1 MSHFPTCPACKK
13 QIEYNV
19 LSPSNEYVCPYCK
32 ASLKFDDKGS
42 LVARGNDIKI
52 AGLNAPIVELPERV
66 VNINA
71 PPEEMKAFQA
81 GCRVGYKAGFEA
93 GYLQRVAEED
103 QQLGIQ
109 PSEVLFNKPS

>member
-1 MSHFPTCPACKK
+1 MAG
-13 QIEYNV
+13 E
-19 LSPSNEYVCPYCK
+19 
-32 ASLKFDDKGS
+32 
-42 LVARGNDIKI
+42 DIKI
-52 AGLNAPIVELPERV
+52 EGLNKRISDFEQKTVT
-66 VNINA
+66 INA